1 MIIVRL
7 RITIK
12 DLGFKKVL
20 AHVGSR
26 LFAIE
31 YLNLWHVVQISFNR
45 LLFHLLILLLY
56 SFLCLS
62 VKWALRLQY
71 LNLNFLRNASQVL
84 IATTFTFADASP
96 TLEEASIAR
105 SLEDRCANHHLLM
118 LLLLDRL
125 ESSST

>member
-1 MIIVRL
+1 M
-7 RITIK
+7 T
-12 DLGFKKVL
+12 
-20 AHVGSR
+20 
-26 LFAIE
+26 IE
-31 YLNLWHVVQISFNR
+31 YLNLWYIVQISFNR
-45 LLFHLLILLLY
+45 LLFHLLILLLD

-71 LNLNFLRNASQVL
+71 LNLNFLRDASQIL

-125 ESSST
+125 ESSSTRGVALASAR